1 MRDGPTRAFAIL
13 SMTLVGT
20 FLVAGCSLLGKD
32 RAVFG
37 STKNDYLD
45 AKEAPASLIVPED
58 LDATAVRDSWPIPVI
73 ELRPLQKVFPDKAPM
88 PTALWGRE
96 DDSSI
101 RIKKL
106 GERRWIVVGETPD
119 QVWPVVKQFLADNGV
134 GIAGQRAEEGLIFSE
149 ALKVE
154 DEEYADVVRAVLRST
169 KRGTGSFD
177 GIDQILFR
185 VEQGIRRGSAEVH
198 VRHVNKKTSL
208 DKIDW
213 PEKSST
219 VSIEAELVN
228 ELGAYFAAG
237 LVQPSVSIV
246 GRQISTGSKA
256 AVVRDDKGYPVLHL
270 NVDFDRAWATV
281 GQALERSEMN
291 VTALHRDEGYFEVDI
306 DPEILTGE
314 SEGLFR
320 RMIPGQS
327 DRYSDH
333 SVIVRIDAVE
343 NGHDVNV
350 RSLKGGPVSVELGEQ
365 ILVMLREFAA

>member
-1 MRDGPTRAFAIL
+1 MRDRPTSAFAIL
-13 SMTLVGT
+13 SMTLVGA
-20 FLVAGCSLLGKD
+20 FLVAGCNLLGED

-37 STKNDYLD
+37 STKDDYLD
-45 AKEAPASLIVPED
+45 AKQAPAPLIVPED
-58 LDATAVRDSWPIPVI
+58 LDPSAVRDSWPIPVI

-119 QVWPVVKQFLADNGV
+119 QVWPAVKQFLADNGV
-134 GIAGQRAEEGLIFSE
+134 GIAGQRAEEGLILSE

-169 KRGTGSFD
+169 KRGAGSFD

-198 VRHVNKKTSL
+198 VRHVNEKTSP
-208 DKIDW
+208 DKINW

-219 VSIEAELVN
+219 VAIEAELVN

-237 LVQPSVSIV
+237 LAQPSVSIV

-256 AVVRDDKGYPVLHL
+256 AVRDDEGYPVLHL
-270 NVDFDRAWATV
+270 NVDFERAWATV
-281 GQALERSEMN
+281 GKALERSEMN

-306 DPEILTGE
+306 DNEILTGE

-320 RMIPGQS
+320 RMIPGRS
-327 DRYSDH
+327 DRYSDR